1 MTELFEEMKNHKLT
15 YVFIR
20 ADSRA
25 SAFKVELENG
35 EEVQANSAEL
45 LTKILK
51 AIRGE

>member
-25 SAFKVELENG
+25 SAFKVELENPSTQKVSH
-35 EEVQANSAEL
+35 EETNV
-45 LTKILK
+45 
-51 AIRGE
+51 